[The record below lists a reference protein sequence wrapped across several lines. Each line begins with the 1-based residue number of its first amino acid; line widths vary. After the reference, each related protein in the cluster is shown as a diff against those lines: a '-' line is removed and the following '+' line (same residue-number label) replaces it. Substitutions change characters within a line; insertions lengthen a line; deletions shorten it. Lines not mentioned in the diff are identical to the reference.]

1 MQPNRAGGFH
11 KQTVMKRIFLL
22 LSLLAAACLTACG
35 GRATN
40 ASNCDLF
47 LLIGQSNMAGRG
59 TMLAADSAWHPD
71 GVWLLDNTG
80 RPAPATQPL
89 NRYSTIRKEL
99 VLQGVGPGVGF
110 AERFGE
116 ETGRPLLLVV
126 NARGGSSLREW
137 MPGSNYYNEAVR
149 RTRQALRYGR
159 LRAILWHQGE
169 SDSSQPDDY
178 LERLAEMVA
187 ALRRDLDCGEV
198 PFIAGEIARWH
209 RNADRFNPV
218 IRRIAERI
226 PNSGFVSSEGCSPL
240 RDSLDP
246 HFSREGQLLLGRRYA
261 EKAIEMGIE

>member
-1 MQPNRAGGFH
+1 MY
-11 KQTVMKRIFLL
+11 MKRIIRL
-22 LSLLAAACLTACG
+22 LSLLAAAGLTACG

-40 ASNCDLF
+40 TSDCDLF

-71 GVWLLDNTG
+71 GVWLLDSTD

-99 VLQGVGPGVGF
+99 AMQGGVGPGVGF
-110 AERFGE
+110 AERLGE
-116 ETGRPLLLVV
+116 TSGRPLLLVV
-126 NARGGSSLREW
+126 NARGGSALREW
-137 MPGSNYYNEAVR
+137 APGSDYYNEAVR
-149 RTRQALRYGR
+149 RARQALRYGR

-169 SDSSQPDDY
+169 SDSGHPEDY
-178 LERLAEMVA
+178 LERLAETVA

-209 RNADRFNPV
+209 RNADRFNSE

-261 EKAIEMGIE
+261 EKTIEMGVE

>member
-1 MQPNRAGGFH
+1 MY
-11 KQTVMKRIFLL
+11 MKRIIRL
-22 LSLLAAACLTACG
+22 LSLLAAAGLTACG
-35 GRATN
+35 GRKTN
-40 ASNCDLF
+40 ASDCDLF

-71 GVWLLDNTG
+71 GVWLLDSTD

-99 VLQGVGPGVGF
+99 AMQGVGPGVGF
-110 AERFGE
+110 AERLGE
-116 ETGRPLLLVV
+116 TSGRPLLLVV
-126 NARGGSSLREW
+126 NARGGSALREW
-137 MPGSNYYNEAVR
+137 APGSDYYNEAVR

-169 SDSSQPDDY
+169 SDSGHPEDY
-178 LERLAEMVA
+178 LERLAETVA

-209 RNADRFNPV
+209 RNADRFNSV

-261 EKAIEMGIE
+261 EKTIEMGVE